1 MSTGIRR
8 VLAMSL
14 ATILMLAL
22 VWLITSN
29 DQADATTENTC
40 NDVGFTNLESDT
52 SGAWGS
58 VDFDSTEPTLTLV
71 VEEGFEVRLCVKAGS
86 VEQGDGPEVT
96 GWFDE
101 GTYEVA
107 HSSGKELSHYGI
119 EFRETTTSTSTPTS
133 TTSTTVIGPPPPP
146 PTTTSTTV
154 IGPPPPPPT
163 TTTTPS
169 SSSTTTVDSSTTTTS
184 AATSTSTVPPPST
197 TTTQETT
204 TTRASFVPTT
214 TRRTPSPGDAG
225 TLPFTGVE
233 EYVDELDEIAAV
245 LIALGGLAVLAVR
258 VWKGRREDLT

>member
-146 PTTTSTTV
+146 PTTTTTS
-154 IGPPPPPPT
+154 
-163 TTTTPS
+163 S
-169 SSSTTTVDSSTTTTS
+169 SSSTTTLPPSTTTTS
-184 AATSTSTVPPPST
+184 EAGSTTTAPPPST
-197 TTTQETT
+197 TTTPEDTT
-204 TTRASFVPTT
+204 SRASFVPTT

>member
-119 EFRETTTSTSTPTS
+119 EFRETTTSTSTTTS

-146 PTTTSTTV
+146 PTTTTTS
-154 IGPPPPPPT
+154 
-163 TTTTPS
+163 S
-169 SSSTTTVDSSTTTTS
+169 SSSTTTLPPSTTTTS
-184 AATSTSTVPPPST
+184 EAGSTTTAPPPST
-197 TTTQETT
+197 TTTPEDTT
-204 TTRASFVPTT
+204 SRASFVPTT